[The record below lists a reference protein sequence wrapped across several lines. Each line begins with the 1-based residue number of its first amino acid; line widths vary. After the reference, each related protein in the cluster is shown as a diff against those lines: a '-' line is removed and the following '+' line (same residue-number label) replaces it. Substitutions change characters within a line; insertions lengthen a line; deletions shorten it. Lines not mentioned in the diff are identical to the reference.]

1 MLVNHCSSIFQV
13 RVESNLQLA
22 LRAEVHAVV
31 QLASPRDG
39 DELITELTDLGVHN
53 KTLKIKMSKASNG
66 ETGGIVA
73 ATGLET
79 DETVL
84 NDIDTADTV
93 VVADLVEELEELNGA
108 SGLLAIND
116 DLDGD
121 TLLEVDGELLGSVGG
136 VLGVNG
142 AGPELLGGSVVG
154 VLKDTGLVG
163 AVDEVV
169 IHGPGGL
176 GGRGDGNVLV
186 GGVLEE
192 ILTALEAGAELGK
205 SPGSNDLDLGVAGP
219 VVPCQCLNGFERRW
233 RGGDLLT

>member
-1 MLVNHCSSIFQV
+1 M
-13 RVESNLQLA
+13 ESNLQLA

-31 QLASPRDG
+31 KLASPRDG
-39 DELITELTDLGVHN
+39 DELITELTDLGVHD
-53 KTLKIKMSKASNG
+53 KTLKVKMSKASNG
-66 ETGGIVA
+66 KTGGIVA

-84 NDIDTADTV
+84 NDINTANTV
-93 VVADLVEELEELNGA
+93 VVTNLVEELEELNGA
-108 SGLLAIND
+108 SGLLAIDD

-121 TLLEVDGELLGSVGG
+121 ALLEVNGELLGSVGG
-136 VLGVNG
+136 VLGVDS
-142 AGPELLGGSVVG
+142 AGPELLGRSVVG

-176 GGRGDGNVLV
+176 GGRGDRDVLV

-192 ILTALEAGAELGK
+192 ILTALEAGAELGQ
-205 SPGSNDLDLGVAGP
+205 SPGSDDLDVGVAGP
-219 VVPCQCLNGFERRW
+219 VMSH
-233 RGGDLLT
+233 